1 MNLQTFKA
9 PTMAEALTQVKSAMG
24 SDAII
29 LHTRTFAT
37 RAWLGLRRREMVEIT
52 AGKGIN
58 IGRRRR
64 PVEPERNADPR
75 PESRLGAT
83 YTRGG
88 LSTALSLS
96 GANAA
101 KARGSVAAI
110 APVRSSPAVSL
121 PSNPVENG
129 RQLLETP
136 GATNAAMLNLAQE
149 MSSLKEMVS
158 GLVNSTRQQQS
169 PQVPKDLF
177 DYYMTLIQNQVTDE
191 LATEVVRTI
200 HKQVRPEHFTQQPY
214 MRERIADL
222 LDKII
227 PTAGPIARTK
237 ALGPHVVA
245 LIGPTG
251 VGKTTTLAKLAA
263 NLKIHQR
270 HRVGLITLDT
280 YRIAAVDQLKRYA
293 DIIGSPL
300 RVVGS
305 ADELREARRSMS
317 DCDFILIDTAGRSP
331 NDILKLNEL
340 KGLIDVAEP
349 DEVHLVLSTTVSQS
363 SVELAVA
370 RFGEVRVD
378 KIIFTKIDEAAHVG
392 IVLNVVRKVNKG
404 LSYITTGQNVP
415 DDIEVGRGK
424 RLAQLIL
431 SNNV

>member
-9 PTMAEALTQVKSAMG
+9 ATMAEALTQVKSAMG

-29 LHTRTFAT
+29 LHTRTFST
-37 RAWLGLRRREMVEIT
+37 RKWMGLRRREMVEIT

-64 PVEPERNADPR
+64 PVEPERNVDPR
-75 PESRLGAT
+75 PESRLANT
-83 YTRGG
+83 YTRNGMASRPG
-88 LSTALSLS
+88 
-96 GANAA
+96 
-101 KARGSVAAI
+101 I
-110 APVRSSPAVSL
+110 APIPPGR
-121 PSNPVENG
+121 NPVENG

-158 GLVNSTRQQQS
+158 GLVNTTRQQQS

-177 DYYMTLIQNQVTDE
+177 DYYMTMIQHQVADE

-200 HKQVRPEHFTQQPY
+200 HKQVRPEYFPQQPY

-222 LDKII
+222 LEKII
-227 PTAGPIARTK
+227 PTSGPIKRTK
-237 ALGPHVVA
+237 MAGPHVVA

-263 NLKIHQR
+263 NLKIR
-270 HRVGLITLDT
+270 EMHRIGLITLDT
-280 YRIAAVDQLKRYA
+280 YRIGAIEQLKRYA
-293 DIIGSPL
+293 EIIGSPL

-305 ADELREARRSMS
+305 AGELRDARRSMS
-317 DCDFILIDTAGRSP
+317 DYDFILIDTAGRSP

-340 KGLIDVAEP
+340 KGVIEAAEP
-349 DEVHLVLSTTVSQS
+349 DEVHLVLSSTASQPCID
-363 SVELAVA
+363 LAVA

-378 KIIFTKIDEAAHVG
+378 KIIFTKIDEAANVG
-392 IVLNVVRKVNKG
+392 IVLNVVRKANKG

-431 SNNV
+431 GTSV